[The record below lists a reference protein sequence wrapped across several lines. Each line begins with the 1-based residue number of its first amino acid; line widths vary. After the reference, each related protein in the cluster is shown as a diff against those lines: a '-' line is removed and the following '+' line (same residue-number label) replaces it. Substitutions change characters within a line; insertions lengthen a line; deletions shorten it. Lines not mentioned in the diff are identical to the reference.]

1 MAISCKYLFY
11 FISCSTLIR
20 YIEGSGIYI
29 GDLDFVKVEIKYNK

>member
-11 FISCSTLIR
+11 FISCTLIR